1 MKLYNALSLLILA
14 AVFCSMPALAVDKYV
29 GGSPEITAYISGVNE
44 FSPGQDATITV
55 ILQNSGTNT
64 AKFTNQG
71 TLADD
76 DLATTAK
83 LVTVGLSQGTAPVVI
98 KTDPQSLGDIKSPG
112 KTTATFT
119 AKITSD
125 ATLGEYTLPLL
136 VQYKYLTN
144 NLADQETSDTIQ
156 YHYTPV
162 SRTIPLMVKIKPEV
176 KIDVLNATTS
186 NLVVGTEGYV
196 NLTIKN
202 IGYEDG
208 KQATVKLLRSGTSAV
223 IPTDNNVYIGAF
235 PRNGVVTC
243 LYKVAISA
251 DAQAQTYPIDVA
263 VTYTNAEGDTVTS
276 TTDTIGVPVAD
287 KLRFAVT
294 SPPAV
299 VTQGD
304 TAVVTVEYQNLGTI
318 MAHNAQARLSVVEP
332 LSSTDSTA
340 YLGDIPPGGKATA
353 QYAITAASGATPA
366 TYALDTE
373 VRYHDALDNSQ
384 ISDTFKAQVNIVM
397 RPAAEGL
404 LNLSAALTLIVLI
417 LIGAGY
423 YVFVMRK
430 KQ

>member
-1 MKLYNALSLLILA
+1 MELNNALALLLIA
-14 AVFCSMPALAVDKYV
+14 AVFCCMPALGVDKYV

-55 ILQNSGTNT
+55 IIQNSGTNT
-64 AKFTNQG
+64 AKFTSQG

-83 LVTVGLSQGTAPVVI
+83 LVTVGLDSGTAPIVI
-98 KTDPQSLGDIKSPG
+98 KTDPQSLGDIKSPQ

-125 ATLGEYTLPLL
+125 ATLGEYTLPLT
-136 VQYKYLTN
+136 VKYKYLSN
-144 NLADQETSDTIQ
+144 YLADQATSDTIQ

-162 SRTIPLMVKIKPEV
+162 TQTIPLTIRIKPEV
-176 KIDVLNATTS
+176 RIDVLDAVTS

-196 NLTIKN
+196 NLTIRN

-223 IPTDNNVYIGAF
+223 IPTDNNVYIGEF
-235 PRNGVVTC
+235 PRNGIVTC

-287 KLRFAVT
+287 KLRFNVT
-294 SPPAV
+294 SPPAG
-299 VTQGD
+299 VTQGE
-304 TAVVTVEYQNLGTI
+304 TRVITVEYQNLGTI
-318 MAHNAQARLSVVEP
+318 TANHAQARLSVVEP
-332 LSSTDSTA
+332 LSSSDSTA

-353 QYAITAASGATPA
+353 QYSITAASGAEPA
-366 TYALDTE
+366 SYALDTE
-373 VRYHDALDNSQ
+373 VRYRDALDNSQ
-384 ISDTFKAQVNIVM
+384 ISDTFK
-397 RPAAEGL
+397 
-404 LNLSAALTLIVLI
+404 
-417 LIGAGY
+417 
-423 YVFVMRK
+423 
-430 KQ
+430 